1 MSSFTYNGVSS
12 VDMGV
17 RIISKNVY
25 SAPKFDVTMTSVPGR
40 NGDLISSN
48 GKYPNVT
55 VSYTCFLP
63 ATSIANL
70 EAKITAVKNWLYSE
84 PDRYHIL
91 TDTYDTRFYRK
102 AVMCNKLDIADECR
116 KIGTFSINFSCH
128 PMRYLLLGDEV
139 TIYSTSPFV
148 VTNPFVFSSKPY
160 LKINGSGTGSI
171 LFQTTE
177 ANAVWTFSNL
187 NGYTECD
194 SEQMNYYKGTT
205 LKNDT
210 VQGDGFPVFVP
221 GNTTVSFDRGITSIE
236 VKPRWVSL

>member
-1 MSSFTYNGVSS
+1 MSSFTYNGISS
-12 VDMGV
+12 ATMGV

-25 SAPKFDVTMTSVPGR
+25 SAPKFDVTMTSIPGR

-63 ATSIANL
+63 ATSIADL
-70 EAKITAVKNWLYSE
+70 ETKVTAVKGWLYAE
-84 PDRYHIL
+84 PDRYHVL
-91 TDTYDTRFYRK
+91 SDTYDTHFYRK

-116 KIGTFSINFSCH
+116 KIGTFTVNFSCH
-128 PMRYLLLGDEV
+128 PMRYSVTGDTV
-139 TIYSTSPFV
+139 TTYSSSPFT
-148 VTNPFVFSSKPY
+148 VTNPFAFTAKPY
-160 LKINGSGTGSI
+160 LKINGSGTGKITIQS
-171 LFQTTE
+171 
-177 ANAVWTFSNL
+177 ASVNAVWNFTTL

-194 SEQMNYYKGTT
+194 SEQMNFYHGTT

-210 VQGDGFPVFVP
+210 VTGSGFPLLYP
-221 GNTTVSFDRGITSIE
+221 GVNTITFEGGVTSIE